1 MENKN
6 NAITPEELKN
16 LQDQSE
22 KAKLSEE
29 QWEAKQNEVY
39 IDVQEKI
46 RLAIATN
53 LNTYSDESVQ
63 NVLNRFDEMLEA
75 SGTSSIMIIAQ
86 LASAIMQENG
96 YEQE

>member
-1 MENKN
+1 MKN
-6 NAITPEELKN
+6 NDNAITPEDIKN
-16 LQDQSE
+16 LQNESE
-22 KAKLSEE
+22 RVKLSEE
-29 QWEAKQNEVY
+29 QWEAKQNRVY
-39 IDVQEKI
+39 IEVQEKI

>member
-1 MENKN
+1 MKNKD
-6 NAITPEELKN
+6 NAITPEDIKN
-16 LQDQSE
+16 LQNESE
-22 KAKLSEE
+22 RVKLSEE
-29 QWEAKQNEVY
+29 QWEAEQNRVY
-39 IDVQEKI
+39 IEVQEKI